1 MPEQKPITAEE
12 LAKSQRE
19 ISISEFFVKNKHL
32 LGFDNPRKALLTTI
46 KEAVDNSLDACDES
60 RILPEIYVEV
70 SPIPES
76 ESRFKVTVE
85 DNGPGIVKEQIPRIF
100 AKLLYGSKFHRL
112 KQSRGQQGIGISA
125 AVMYAQLTT
134 GKPTKIA
141 ARTHPKKPAH
151 YYELHL
157 DTKKNEPEVLIDRE
171 IPWEKDHGVKIE
183 LELEAKYQKGQ
194 QSIDEYL
201 KQTAI
206 VNPHLHLTY
215 KNPEGE
221 LIDFPRGINKPP
233 QQPKEIKPHP
243 YGVELGI
250 LISMLKAT
258 KSRNLSSFLQ
268 TEFSRISPKIAK
280 ELCEKA
286 LLDPSSRPE
295 RIAREEADALYK
307 AISNTKIMAPP
318 TDCLSPITQDAVEK
332 GLKKEVNAEFFT
344 AITRPPAVYRGYPFQ
359 VEVGLAYGGDLPS
372 EEPVKLLRFANRV
385 PLQYEQS
392 ACAITKSAIQTA
404 WKNYNLSQSK
414 GALPV
419 GQAVILVHIVSVW
432 VPFTSESKE
441 AIASYPEIIHEIK
454 LGLQECGRKLGSY
467 IRKNVR
473 VKDQKERANL
483 FEKYIPELASSLSSL
498 SSEKKDIIQEN
509 LQKKLKKEL
518 PNILAENGT
527 EK

>member
-1 MPEQKPITAEE
+1 MTKPSVCIVGPGIVGQATG
-12 LAKSQRE
+12 KV
-19 ISISEFFVKNKHL
+19 FVEKGVRV
-32 LGFDNPRKALLTTI
+32 GFL
-46 KEAVDNSLDACDES
+46 
-60 RILPEIYVEV
+60 
-70 SPIPES
+70 
-76 ESRFKVTVE
+76 
-85 DNGPGIVKEQIPRIF
+85 GIVKEQIPRIF
-100 AKLLYGSKFHRL
+100 AKLLCGSKFHRL

-318 TDCLSPITQDAVEK
+318 TDCLSPIGEDAIEK
-332 GLKKEVNAEFFT
+332 GLKNA
-344 AITRPPAVYRGYPFQ
+344 
-359 VEVGLAYGGDLPS
+359 
-372 EEPVKLLRFANRV
+372 
-385 PLQYEQS
+385 
-392 ACAITKSAIQTA
+392 C
-404 WKNYNLSQSK
+404 
-414 GALPV
+414 
-419 GQAVILVHIVSVW
+419 
-432 VPFTSESKE
+432 
-441 AIASYPEIIHEIK
+441 
-454 LGLQECGRKLGSY
+454 
-467 IRKNVR
+467 
-473 VKDQKERANL
+473 
-483 FEKYIPELASSLSSL
+483 KYIVDLTNSCPADSELVICADYKSIECNKIESCW
-498 SSEKKDIIQEN
+498 EFYF
-509 LQKKLKKEL
+509 
-518 PNILAENGT
+518 T
-527 EK
+527 EIMNRS